1 MDNKSIKD
9 NIFRFRKAKGYTQ
22 EDMAALIG
30 TSVTTY
36 RSIESGK
43 TNLIHPMVPIIA
55 GLLDIDDFDLL
66 LTAEQPGRS
75 NLEEDAAPYMTRE
88 RDSDRTA
95 KMRDEYESLL
105 NVERAKNIRLEEI
118 VRKQE
123 SIIDDLALAL
133 SVVRKFK
140 IMDDGNPDAKDV

>member
-43 TNLIHPMVPIIA
+43 TNLIHPMMPIIA
-55 GLLDIDDFDLL
+55 EVLDLDDSDLL
-66 LTAEQPGRS
+66 SHAERS
-75 NLEEDAAPYMTRE
+75 RSGLEEEAVPYISLK
-88 RDSDRTA
+88 RDSDRVA
-95 KMRDEYESLL
+95 KMREEYESLL
-105 NVERAKNIRLEEI
+105 NAERAKNIRLEEI
-118 VRKQE
+118 VKKQE
-123 SIIDDLALAL
+123 SIIDDLSLAL
-133 SVVRKFK
+133 HMVKKFT
-140 IMDDGNPDAKDV
+140 IMDSGDQEAGEG

>member
-30 TSVTTY
+30 TSITTY

-55 GLLDIDDFDLL
+55 ELLDIGDFDLL
-66 LTAEQPGRS
+66 SPAKQPGRD
-75 NLEEDAAPYMTRE
+75 NLEEDASPYIARK
-88 RDSDRTA
+88 RDSDRA
-95 KMRDEYESLL
+95 EKMRNEYESLL
-105 NVERAKNIRLEEI
+105 NVERAKTIHLEEI
-118 VRKQE
+118 VKRQE
-123 SIIDDLALAL
+123 SVINDLALAL
-133 SVVRKFK
+133 SVVRQVK
-140 IMDDGNPDAKDV
+140 ILDNGNPEAGDD